1 MLNPFR
7 CALEGI
13 AEALATQ
20 RHLRIHVVVAA
31 LVTLFGILLRLSR
44 VDLALLLM
52 AIALV
57 VIAEL
62 LNSAVEL
69 AVDLASPTL
78 NPIARRAKNIAAG
91 AVLLAAFASAV
102 IGVLTLAPPLFRVVV
117 ARPFSGESA
126 LLAATALALVG
137 TILTAFLPR
146 PSRQGPSS
154 EPVSRRG

>member
-1 MLNPFR
+1 MNPFR

-78 NPIARRAKNIAAG
+78 HPIARRAKNIAAG
-91 AVLLAAFASAV
+91 AVLIAAFASAV
-102 IGVLTLAPPLFRVVV
+102 IGVLTLAPPLLRAVV

>member
-1 MLNPFR
+1 MNPFR

-20 RHLRIHVVVAA
+20 RHLRIHVVVTA
-31 LVTLFGILLRLSR
+31 LVTLLGILLRLSR

-69 AVDLASPTL
+69 GVDLASPTL
-78 NPIARRAKNIAAG
+78 HPIARRAKNIAAG
-91 AVLLAAFASAV
+91 AVLIAAFASAV
-102 IGVLTLAPPLFRVVV
+102 IGVLTLAPPLLRAVV
-117 ARPFSGESA
+117 ARPFSAESA